1 MQTTPAGFAASGLT
15 PRTDRDPTHVGAYR
29 VVGRLGAGGMGA
41 VYAVVD
47 DKDAPLALK
56 VVHREFAADPEFRA
70 RFAREVDLMRRVSG
84 TCIPAFVDADTRSQ
98 RPWLGIEY
106 VPGATL
112 NGRVRDSGPL
122 AGDTLYGLAAGL
134 AEALQAIH
142 AAGIVHRDLKPGNI
156 ILSPSGPKVLDF
168 GIARAIEES
177 AITRTGGL
185 FGTPGWLAPEQYG
198 GSSPD
203 ASSDMFAWGGLVA
216 FAATGRRPF
225 GSGTADE
232 LAIRT
237 MEHAPDLEG
246 LPDELRPVVTATL
259 SKNPADR
266 PTAAQALDAVTA
278 VWVGSALGGPEEATR
293 VLPGLLHER
302 WTKIYVTSADTTSWT
317 SLAPP
322 RRARWRS
329 RRVLVPAAA
338 VLALGLVGT
347 GGAVGWKAMAEAAN
361 PGAGPNAGGGGE
373 ASAGGSGDG
382 DAGTGDVA
390 GDSSGSGGAV
400 DPARLERGGPNL
412 IGGKPGEDLGIGELR
427 FAPVAPNTIELAT
440 KTALP
445 GSEATTGNWEPKL
458 RLFFESAIR
467 EGDDVVFTG
476 SAEYLR
482 DAGSYTLHTKD
493 FMAMEFRLAQEDME
507 NLDNPDWE
515 GFYFPSESRVLA
527 TLDAETP
534 TSDFT
539 FAIADVPPEEDNG
552 GLGFQRYLRY
562 IPPEELWGHKLTDIE
577 RSTLGV
583 CYQEGPQWH
592 DMQPITESGLP
603 CG

>member
-1 MQTTPAGFAASGLT
+1 M
-15 PRTDRDPTHVGAYR
+15 GAYR

-41 VYAVVD
+41 VYAAVD

-56 VVHREFAADPEFRA
+56 VVHREFAADAEFRA

-112 NGRVRDSGPL
+112 NGQVRDSGPL
-122 AGDTLYGLAAGL
+122 AGDMLYGLAAGL

-198 GSSPD
+198 GASPD

-246 LPDELRPVVTATL
+246 VPDELRPVVAAAL

-266 PTAAQALDAVTA
+266 PTAAQALEAVTA
-278 VWVGSALGGPEEATR
+278 AWVGSASGDPEEATR

-302 WTKIYVTSADTTSWT
+302 WTQIDVPSADTTTWT

-322 RRARWRS
+322 RRSRWRS
-329 RRVLVPAAA
+329 HRVLVPAAA
-338 VLALGLVGT
+338 VLSLVLIGT
-347 GGAVGWKAMAEAAN
+347 GGAVAWNAIGTGAAPT
-361 PGAGPNAGGGGE
+361 PGAD
-373 ASAGGSGDG
+373 AGGSGG
-382 DAGTGDVA
+382 PANGGNGGTNSAGGGA
-390 GDSSGSGGAV
+390 GSGGKNGADGAV
-400 DPARLERGGPNL
+400 DAASLERGGPNL
-412 IGGKPGEDLGIGELR
+412 IGGNPGEDLGIGAVR
-427 FAPVAPNTIELAT
+427 FNPVASDTLELAT
-440 KTALP
+440 KQAMSNGEGTV
-445 GSEATTGNWEPKL
+445 GDWEPKL
-458 RLFFESAIR
+458 RLIFESAVR
-467 EGDDVVFTG
+467 EGEDVVFSG
-476 SAEYLR
+476 NAEYLR
-482 DAGSYTLHTKD
+482 DEGSYTLHTKD
-493 FMAMEFRLAQEDME
+493 FMAMKYRLTEEDVK
-507 NLDNPDWE
+507 NLFNPDWE
-515 GFYFPSESRVLA
+515 GFYFSTESRVLA
-527 TLDAETP
+527 TLDAENP

-539 FAIADVPPEEDNG
+539 FTINKVPPEEDNG
-552 GLGFQRYLRY
+552 DLPFQRYIRY
-562 IPPEELWGHKLTDIE
+562 IPPEELWGYRLNEQE
-577 RSTLGV
+577 RSAYGL

-592 DMQPITESGLP
+592 DMPPLPQFGLP